1 MTLLF
6 LAICILIL
14 TVPFV
19 PALREWR
26 EPEDCAPLPISRTY
40 ANEIDHFADQF
51 RDKALAEIAAMDNI
65 THRNFELVCD
75 PPDHMDWLS
84 PTRPLIAQYPI
95 DVSHAI
101 RCQQPL
107 YAMLSLD
114 CTRDSSFAAVF
125 TQGDIRLGPY
135 SEILEWAHA
144 DGAVKLDV
152 ACIALRRLSSKV
164 AIDLAAQCCFE
175 RVYAPVIRFGEL
187 PADTP
192 PAESPGAFS
201 ADIGMLPGA
210 IRRTPGLH
218 MIKGDCS
225 LPPGHVFKGSLVVT
239 GRLIIGNYT
248 TVIGDIK
255 AREGTI
261 IGTGVRIIG
270 SLTCEDRIY
279 ILDHAEIAGPLI
291 SETDIVLG
299 AGTVVGRIDA
309 PTTVSAENIIAKAGA
324 VAHGSLWAR
333 NVGVVWAP

>member
-6 LAICILIL
+6 LILCLLFL
-14 TVPFV
+14 TAPFV
-19 PALREWR
+19 PAYKEWR
-26 EPEDCAPLPISRTY
+26 SPSDCAPLPVSRHY
-40 ANEIDHFADQF
+40 ANEIDHFAEQF
-51 RDKALAEIAAMDNI
+51 RDKALAEIAVLGAAEVKTFDFVHN
-65 THRNFELVCD
+65 
-75 PPDHMDWLS
+75 PPDEMDWLI
-84 PTRPLIAQYPI
+84 PTRPLIGQEDIKPVCA
-95 DVSHAI
+95 V
-101 RCQQPL
+101 RCRQPL
-107 YAMLSLD
+107 YAMSSLD
-114 CTRDSSFAAVF
+114 CARDSSFAAIF
-125 TQGDIRLGPY
+125 AQGTIQLGPY

-164 AIDLAAQCCFE
+164 AIDLASQCCFE
-175 RVYAPVIRFGEL
+175 RLSAPVIRFGDL

-192 PAESPGAFS
+192 LAETPGIYS
-201 ADIGMLPGA
+201 ADIDMLPGA
-210 IRRTPGLH
+210 IRRTPNLH
-218 MIKGDCS
+218 LIKGDCS

-248 TVIGDIK
+248 TIIGDVK

-270 SLTCEDRIY
+270 SLTSEDRIY

-299 AGTVVGRIDA
+299 AGAMIGRPDA
-309 PTTVSAENIIAKAGA
+309 PTTVSAENIIAKSGA
-324 VAHGSLWAR
+324 VAHGTLWAR

>member
-6 LAICILIL
+6 IALCIFLL

-19 PALREWR
+19 PAYREWR
-26 EPEDCAPLPISRTY
+26 SPEDCAPLPISRSY
-40 ANEIDHFADQF
+40 ANEIDYFADQF
-51 RDKALAEIAAMDNI
+51 RDKASAEIALMDD
-65 THRNFELVCD
+65 TAHRYFELVCD
-75 PPDHMDWLS
+75 PPDQMDWLA
-84 PTRPLIAQYPI
+84 PTRPLIARQQVDLPFS
-95 DVSHAI
+95 V

-107 YAMLSLD
+107 YALSSLC
-114 CTRDSSFAAVF
+114 CTRDSSFSAVYSH
-125 TQGDIRLGPY
+125 GEIRLGPY
-135 SEILEWAHA
+135 SEILDWAHA
-144 DGAVKLDV
+144 EGAIELDV
-152 ACIALRRLSSKV
+152 ACIALRRLSSNV

-175 RVYAPVIRFGEL
+175 RIHAPVIRFGEI

-192 PAESPGAFS
+192 PPDSPGSFS
-201 ADIGMLPGA
+201 ADIDMLPGA
-210 IRRTPGLH
+210 IRRTPNLY

-225 LPPGHVFKGSLVVT
+225 LPPGHVFKGSLIVT

-248 TVIGDIK
+248 TIIGDIK

-270 SLTCEDRIY
+270 SLTSEDRIY

-299 AGTVVGRIDA
+299 AGTIIGRFDS
-309 PTTVSAENIIAKAGA
+309 PTTVSAENIIAKSGA
-324 VAHGSLWAR
+324 VAHGALWAR